1 MGKPKVKMKLVIGK
15 VYYFDESRKSFGK
28 YVGVTRKKMTGSD
41 YRNVFQ
47 FKIIELDES
56 IFMNTDGITI
66 TFSIESRNRF
76 ILKA

>member
-28 YVGVTRKKMTGSD
+28 YVGVTRKKMTDSA

-56 IFMNTDGITI
+56 IFVNTDGDTI